1 MITLRAKEHWD
12 FTTVKNVVS
21 VEHSRG
27 GKVLSEQSQENAITS
42 AYPMIMLGLSAITQ
56 ESPTTGTARIYATD
70 NTTPVSKLTLTPGDF
85 NYVNY
90 VDALWQS
97 GDVIRSLVNIG
108 GIDYLE
114 FDVTMEFFNSI
125 SVPFTVR
132 SILNRYGTSGAPD
145 FGYFFC
151 GAVLGTPVDVEP
163 GDTLRINYKM
173 RAPCAPTREETIDVP
188 VGSGQLTIR
197 DIDIDG
203 VETPGAIIDWSCV
216 RSYTDRNSSSWPPN
230 SLMGPMYLNSPN
242 FSFEVDGGIVG
253 AGQVTVDSVVSDL
266 TVDAPEYS
274 RTYTTGG
281 TLLRSGT
288 SGTRSVTSV
297 YPAYRISSSRRRL
310 AISFT
315 PAIEVPYTH
324 FLRFNLE
331 YVITWSV

>member
-27 GKVLSEQSQENAITS
+27 GETLSAQSKENAITT
-42 AYPMIMLGLSAITQ
+42 AYPMVMLGLAGSTQ
-56 ESPTTGTARIYATD
+56 ESPSTGTARLYATD
-70 NTTPVSKLTLTPGDF
+70 SSVAPSKLTLTPSDF
-85 NYVNY
+85 NYVDY
-90 VDALWQS
+90 VSALWQS
-97 GDVIRSLVNIG
+97 GDVVRSIVNIG

-114 FDVTMEFFNSI
+114 FDVTMEFFSSI
-125 SVPFTVR
+125 TVPFTVN
-132 SILNRYGTSGAPD
+132 SILNRYGTSSPPD
-145 FGYFFC
+145 YSYFFC
-151 GAVLGTPVDVEP
+151 GAVLDTPIDVEP
-163 GDTLRINYKM
+163 GDTLKVNYKM
-173 RAPCAPTREETIDVP
+173 RAPCAPIRDDTIDVP

-203 VETPGAIIDWSCV
+203 VETPGATIDWSCV
-216 RSYTDRNSSSWPPN
+216 RSYTDRNSSSWPPV
-230 SLMGPMYLNSPN
+230 SLMGPIYLNSPN
-242 FSFEVDGGIVG
+242 FSFEVDGGLVS
-253 AGQVTVDSVVSDL
+253 AEQVEVDSVISDL

-310 AISFT
+310 AFSFT